1 MGDGWPTETTMHYA
15 ITTLGCKVNQYE
27 SGALAATLR
36 SAGLQPARRGRRA
49 DLVVVNTCCV
59 TRTAMRKSRQ
69 AIRRA
74 VRASPGAAVL
84 VVGCY
89 GDYDAARIKRLLD
102 SASVTP
108 SPAIITGHHGDVAA
122 CVEEITRMLPGTNA
136 DCNIQ
141 PHGRPIVRVGAFGND
156 VSIKANHLPCDSAP
170 GTTSIRTLRK
180 AAVKSGAPGTD
191 NLSPV
196 ERFENHQRAFVKVQD
211 GCDAF
216 CAYCVVPYTRPR
228 VRSRNRQDVL
238 AECRRL
244 VARGHREVV
253 LCGVYLGAYG
263 RRTAIRRR
271 FGPAP
276 APLAAL
282 LREVAAIDGL
292 WRVRLSSIEPGDVT
306 DELLEVFREMPT
318 VAPHFHLPLQSGSDR
333 ILRRMNRQYTADE
346 FRRTIDR
353 VKESLPGPAVT
364 GDVIVGFPGEGER
377 DFAATLS
384 VCRHAGFAKIHAFPF
399 SPMEGTA
406 AFAYRHE
413 APPARVVKERMER
426 LGEAE
431 RELAR
436 AYRRRFIGA
445 TMEGLVEGARGGV
458 NGMRRAMTDRYL
470 PVRFHCEAPDLT
482 GRVVRL
488 MIESVGEDGL
498 LGRFVE
504 SVGGV
509 RLQSPSP

>member
-1 MGDGWPTETTMHYA
+1 MHYS

-36 SAGLQPARRGRRA
+36 AAGLQPAPGGHRA
-49 DLVVVNTCCV
+49 DLVVVNTCCI

-74 VRASPGAAVL
+74 VRTSPGAAVL

-89 GDYDAARIKRLLD
+89 SDYDATHIKRLL
-102 SASVTP
+102 ASVSVAP
-108 SPAIITGHHGDVAA
+108 PRAVIAGHHSDVAA
-122 CVEEITRMLPGTNA
+122 CVEEITYALPGANTDSNT
-136 DCNIQ
+136 Q
-141 PHGRPIVRVGAFGND
+141 PHGRPIVQAGAFGND
-156 VSIKANHLPCDSAP
+156 VNVKADHPPCDSAP
-170 GTTSIRTLRK
+170 GTPSIRTRRK
-180 AAVKSGAPGTD
+180 VAVKSGAPGTD
-191 NLSPV
+191 NLAPV
-196 ERFENHQRAFVKVQD
+196 DHFENRQRAFVKVQD

-228 VRSRNRQDVL
+228 VRSRSRQDVL
-238 AECRRL
+238 AECRRI
-244 VARGHREVV
+244 VARGHKEVV

-271 FGPAP
+271 FEAGP

-292 WRVRLSSIEPGDVT
+292 WRVRLSSIEPNDVT
-306 DELLEVFREMPT
+306 DELLEVFGEMPT

-333 ILRRMNRQYTADE
+333 ILRRMNRQYAADE
-346 FRRTIDR
+346 FRLTIDR
-353 VKESLPGPAVT
+353 LKNSLPDPAVT
-364 GDVIVGFPGEGER
+364 GDVIVGFPGESER
-377 DFAATLS
+377 DFAATLD
-384 VCRHAGFAKIHAFPF
+384 VCQHAGFAKIHAFPF

-406 AFAYRHE
+406 AFTYRHE

-426 LGEAE
+426 LAWTE

-436 AYRRRFIGA
+436 AYRRRFVGT
-445 TMEGLVEGARGGV
+445 TMEALVEAPRGGAD
-458 NGMRRAMTDRYL
+458 GMRRAMTDRYL
-470 PVRFHCEAPDLT
+470 SVRFHCDAPDLT
-482 GRVVRL
+482 GRVVQL
-488 MIESVGEDGL
+488 GIESVGEDGL

-504 SVGGV
+504 SARGA